1 MILLKNGLV
10 YLSEEKKIVKNDVL
24 IDKKIIKKIAPA
36 IEEKNAE
43 VIDCAG
49 MHIFPGF
56 VDLHCHLR
64 DPGYTYKED
73 KEDED
78 A

>member
-1 MILLKNGLV
+1 MILLKNGMV
-10 YLSEEKKIVKNDVL
+10 YLSEEKKIVKSDVL
-24 IDKKIIKKIAPA
+24 IDKKIIKKIAPI

-49 MHIFPGF
+49 KHIFPGF

-64 DPGYTYKED
+64 EPGIYL
-73 KEDED
+73 
-78 A
+78 